1 MNVRTVKA
9 FANEDS
15 EITKFESFSE

>member
-1 MNVRTVKA
+1 VKA